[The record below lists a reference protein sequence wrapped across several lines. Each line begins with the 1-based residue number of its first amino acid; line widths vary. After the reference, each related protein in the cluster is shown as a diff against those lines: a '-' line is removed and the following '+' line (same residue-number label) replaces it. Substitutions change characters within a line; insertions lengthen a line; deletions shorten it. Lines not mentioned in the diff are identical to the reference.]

1 MYQKNSNGVATE
13 PNDKCKEIIQKNLK
27 KERIKI
33 MDYVTLGNLSIDCE
47 KKERSQSA
55 LVLYDTL
62 FAAIKDKEGKEKKH
76 V

>member
-1 MYQKNSNGVATE
+1 MIKVYYR
-13 PNDKCKEIIQKNLK
+13 K
-27 KERIKI
+27 KGIKI
-33 MDYVTLGNLSIDCE
+33 AQIWYPESEDLGKIKADIAFVHGVE
-47 KKERSQSA
+47 KKEGSHSA

>member
-1 MYQKNSNGVATE
+1 
-13 PNDKCKEIIQKNLK
+13 
-27 KERIKI
+27 

-62 FAAIKDKEGKEKKH
+62 FAAIKDKEEKEKKH